1 MVAVVGVMSML
12 ASWTCQWPTK
22 RALAVAEGTAELLGP
37 EGLRLAVLVAGA
49 EDVPVPDVFFEHPA
63 APIVAT
69 TVTTM
74 AKASSRL
81 IIHQEHHIDSRAE
94 VAGCSAICRALRA
107 GRSGVVHRPGALNP
121 QPLPPIR
128 K

>member
-81 IIHQEHHIDSRAE
+81 IIHLSLHELSGNQRFHRDPPQRRQQLHGFSLRNLTLTIPS
-94 VAGCSAICRALRA
+94 CRGLAFA
-107 GRSGVVHRPGALNP
+107 
-121 QPLPPIR
+121 
-128 K
+128 